1 MSSNADL
8 LIPPRPGIVVS
19 NATCF
24 AAMVMWSF
32 AFPIAQFMLASWGTV
47 ALVLARLLVGVVVL
61 FAMWWW
67 LDGYRVIRN
76 ADWRGGLH
84 VGGIGFGL
92 GSIAFLVGQYLS
104 DAVIPAIAASMMP
117 IVGALLEVTLDGR
130 RLRPRLLGGIAF
142 ALLGG
147 LLATGARLDEGNFG
161 WGGLLCLFSVV
172 LFAWATRAT
181 NQRFRRLTFLGQTTI
196 TLSGSLIVVAVIYGL
211 MLLLQIPGTGIGALD
226 PVHITLLLFTGVA
239 SLALAQ
245 FMWIRG
251 AAGLGILLASLHMNA
266 VPFYV
271 MVVVVLLLGESWSWW
286 QAMGA
291 VLVAIGVLLA
301 QSASR
306 PQQQSVVVGKP

>member
-1 MSSNADL
+1 MSRDADF
-8 LIPPRPGIVVS
+8 LIPPRPGALTS
-19 NATCF
+19 NLTCF

-32 AFPIAQFMLASWGTV
+32 AFPIAEFMLASWGTV
-47 ALVLARLLVGVVVL
+47 ALVLTRQLIGVSVL
-61 FAMWWW
+61 FTAW
-67 LDGYRVIRN
+67 LWIDGWARIVG

-92 GSIAFLVGQYLS
+92 GSITFLVGQNLS
-104 DAVIPAIAASMMP
+104 DAVTPAIAASMMP
-117 IVGALLEVTLDGR
+117 IIGALLEVTLDGR
-130 RLRPRLLGGIAF
+130 RLRVHLLCGILL

-147 LLATGARLDEGNFG
+147 MLATGARLDEGNFG
-161 WGGLLCLFSVV
+161 WGSLLCLFSVV

-181 NQRFRRLTFLGQTTI
+181 NQRFRGLSFIGQTTI
-196 TLSGSLIVVAVIYGL
+196 TLAGSLVVVLSVFAL
-211 MLLLQIPGTGIGALD
+211 MHLLDTPGTSVGLLD
-226 PVHITLLLFTGVA
+226 TRHVSLLVFTSVA

-271 MVVVVLLLGESWSWW
+271 MVIVVLFLGESWNWG
-286 QAMGA
+286 QAAGA
-291 VLVAIGVLLA
+291 ALVAIGVLLA

-306 PQQQSVVVGKP
+306 Q

>member
-1 MSSNADL
+1 MSSKADL
-8 LIPPRPGIVVS
+8 LIPPRPGALTS
-19 NATCF
+19 NLTCF

-32 AFPIAQFMLASWGTV
+32 AFPIAEFMLASWGTV
-47 ALVLARLLVGVVVL
+47 TLVLTRQLIGVATL
-61 FAMWWW
+61 FACWLW
-67 LDGYRVIRN
+67 LDGFSRIRA

-92 GSIAFLVGQYLS
+92 GSITFLVGQHMS
-104 DAVIPAIAASMMP
+104 DAVTPAIAASMMP
-117 IVGALLEVTLDGR
+117 IIGALLEVTLDGR
-130 RLRPRLLGGIAF
+130 RLKPRLLAGILL

-147 LLATGARLDEGNFG
+147 LLATGTRIDEGNFG
-161 WGGLLCLFSVV
+161 WGSMLCLFSVV

-181 NQRFRRLTFLGQTTI
+181 NHRFRSLSFVGQTTL
-196 TLSGSLIVVAVIYGL
+196 TLSGSLVVVTLVYLL
-211 MLLLQIPGTGIGALD
+211 MRLLQIPGTGVGVLD
-226 PVHITLLLFTGVA
+226 TQHLGLLVFSSVA

-271 MVVVVLLLGESWSWW
+271 MVIVVLLLGESWNWG
-286 QAMGA
+286 QAAGA
-291 VLVAIGVLLA
+291 ALVAAGVLLA

-306 PQQQSVVVGKP
+306 RQ

>member
-1 MSSNADL
+1 MSSKADL
-8 LIPPRPGIVVS
+8 LIPPRPGALTS
-19 NATCF
+19 NLTCF

-32 AFPIAQFMLASWGTV
+32 AFPIAEFMLASWSTV
-47 ALVLARLLVGVVVL
+47 TLVLTRQLIGVATL
-61 FAMWWW
+61 FACWLW
-67 LDGYRVIRN
+67 LDGFARIRA

-92 GSIAFLVGQYLS
+92 GSITFLVGQHMS
-104 DAVIPAIAASMMP
+104 DAVTPAIAASMMP
-117 IVGALLEVTLDGR
+117 IIGALLEVTLDGR
-130 RLRPRLLGGIAF
+130 RLKPRLLGGILL

-147 LLATGARLDEGNFG
+147 LLATGTRIDEGNFG
-161 WGGLLCLFSVV
+161 WGSMLCLFSVV

-181 NQRFRRLTFLGQTTI
+181 NHRFRSLSFVGQTTL
-196 TLSGSLIVVAVIYGL
+196 TLSGSLIVVTLVYLL
-211 MLLLQIPGTGIGALD
+211 MRLLQIPGTGIGVLD
-226 PVHITLLLFTGVA
+226 SQHLGLLVFSSVA

-271 MVVVVLLLGESWSWW
+271 MVIVVLFLGEGWNWG
-286 QAMGA
+286 QAAGA
-291 VLVAIGVLLA
+291 ALVAIGVLMA

-306 PQQQSVVVGKP
+306 RQ